1 MAKGISL
8 KAIKIMLYIGIF
20 YGEDYEDYEVYE
32 YRTI

>member
-20 YGEDYEDYEVYE
+20 YGEDYEVYE